1 MNNLKELKT
10 KKPEDLKSRSSV
22 LADYVTD
29 DNTGGYFVVEC
40 GNCGEVLPSQK
51 LGGGGA
57 IADTGDYGDSYC
69 PHCNAVDPDECDNV
83 GLVWNIQQAKINALI
98 SQLEAAQKEN
108 GVVRNKYESMST
120 AYSSVTAELAKAEAE
135 LSAANERASREYPE
149 TLPCPVRL
157 EPGLLLGKGL
167 PIAMLFRAL
176 SRRADYEAEIYAMTP
191 EQRAEH
197 DQRTREGKK
206 FISECIAPRPAGF
219 TVEGE

>member
-1 MNNLKELKT
+1 MSEIKQYDTEVRLEVVMGTNHYGVHIHAMT
-10 KKPEDLKSRSSV
+10 KEDLHSKSDIAV
-22 LADYVTD
+22 ELAWRDLR
-29 DNTGGYFVVEC
+29 VEQ
-40 GNCGEVLPSQK
+40 L
-51 LGGGGA
+51 
-57 IADTGDYGDSYC
+57 IA
-69 PHCNAVDPDECDNV
+69 
-83 GLVWNIQQAKINALI
+83 
-98 SQLEAAQKEN
+98 QLEAAQKEN

-135 LSAANERASREYPE
+135 LSAANERVLREYPA

-157 EPGLLLGKGL
+157 EPGLILGKGL

-176 SRRADYEAEIYAMTP
+176 SRRADYEAEIVAMTP

-206 FISECIAPRPAGF
+206 FISECIAPRVAGF